1 MAGIGDNI
9 NPRDDILSRL
19 SEARP
24 AEQMPRELQCPAGHR
39 AYRQV
44 CRLELTV
51 PGNDPERM
59 GDRDSIVHDI
69 PVWICPQCVVGYRY
83 SECALLPGEEGVA

>member
-1 MAGIGDNI
+1 MALGDNI
-9 NPRDDILSRL
+9 DPKDDVLSRL
-19 SEARP
+19 SAAR
-24 AEQMPRELQCPAGHR
+24 AADEMPKELRCPSGHR

-51 PGNDPERM
+51 PG
-59 GDRDSIVHDI
+59 RDAIVHDI

-83 SECALLPGEEGVA
+83 SECSLPPGEEGVA

>member
-1 MAGIGDNI
+1 MALSDNI
-9 NPRDDILSRL
+9 NPKDDILSKL
-19 SEARP
+19 SEPRA
-24 AEQMPRELQCPAGHR
+24 ADAMPRELRCPSGHR

-51 PGNDPERM
+51 PGK
-59 GDRDSIVHDI
+59 DSVFHDI

-83 SECALLPGEEGVA
+83 NECSLPPGEEGVA

>member
-1 MAGIGDNI
+1 MALGDNI

-19 SEARP
+19 SEPRA
-24 AEQMPRELQCPAGHR
+24 ADQMPKELRCPAGHR

-44 CRLELTV
+44 VRVELTAPDTESV
-51 PGNDPERM
+51 
-59 GDRDSIVHDI
+59 VHDV

-83 SECALLPGEEGVA
+83 SECSLPPGEEGLA